1 MHLARVPPQESPPSG
16 AAGRLTRRDHH
27 LAPRPALVRAHRRGD
42 EPCGRS
48 VIARPHGVRLGGTI
62 RVNIDRV
69 VPRGEAAAV
78 LRTSGTP
85 RVDSTT
91 AGHRCGQRGVSC
103 VDEEDRASG
112 QRPER
117 LASLDTCAVREW
129 KRMRAPTTRCSR
141 SCDCSRGRRHVRRSR
156 RPLWNRIALPKR
168 IANEGRHLRPVLVGE
183 PAGRVDR

>member
-91 AGHRCGQRGVSC
+91 AGHRCGQRGVI
-103 VDEEDRASG
+103 
-112 QRPER
+112 
-117 LASLDTCAVREW
+117 
-129 KRMRAPTTRCSR
+129 M
-141 SCDCSRGRRHVRRSR
+141 RGRRGSRFRPSARATGVARRVRRSR
-156 RPLWNRIALPKR
+156 VETDAHTDDALL
-168 IANEGRHLRPVLVGE
+168 ALVRLLARQAARE
-183 PAGRVDR
+183 AFAQAAAESDRSIEEDRE